1 MDKNSKQIHKN
12 RLDWEKANKMRIM
25 ILYLIFAM
33 STYCSKSKEESFIKT
48 YGGNGPDRGVH
59 IIQTI
64 DGNFVIVGNTMTE
77 ANKLDVYLIK
87 CNSSGDTLWTRTF
100 GGQEDD
106 NGWCVKETSDKGYII
121 TGFTESYNA
130 SMNDVLLLKT
140 DENGKKQWHK
150 TYGGSGDDIAWSI
163 AISQDDGYTIAAQT
177 NSFGNGE
184 LDAYLIRTDENGDTL
199 WTKTFGGPNVDR
211 VFSVDLAND
220 GSILLAGITYSY
232 GAGDRDAYLL
242 KTDPNGELLWQNTYG
257 GPGYDNAHTV
267 IVNRENDIIL
277 TGYGDYWS
285 DAGKMDMFL
294 KQISLKGE
302 DIWTQTYGGTE
313 NDRAMTVFQLQDGGY
328 ILTGFTQSY
337 GAGDWDAYVVKT
349 GSKGDTLWTSTHGT
363 PAPDFGYDIIQSRKG
378 DYFVTGWSHGLGH
391 PEGDLLLIKT
401 NH

>member
-1 MDKNSKQIHKN
+1 MDENSKHILKNS
-12 RLDWEKANKMRIM
+12 LDWEKTYKMRVM
-25 ILYLIFAM
+25 ILFLLFAM
-33 STYCSKSKEESFIKT
+33 STYCSKSQEGPFMKT

-59 IIQTI
+59 IIQSI

-184 LDAYLIRTDENGDTL
+184 LDAFLIRTDANGDTL
-199 WTKTFGGPNVDR
+199 WTKTFGGPKVDR
-211 VFSVDLAND
+211 VFSVDLTND

-242 KTDPNGELLWQNTYG
+242 LTDPNGELLWQNTYG

-267 IVNRENDIIL
+267 IVNRMNDIIL

-328 ILTGFTQSY
+328 ILTGFTQSF
-337 GAGDWDAYVVKT
+337 GEGDWDAYVVKT

-363 PAPDFGYDIIQSRKG
+363 PAPDFGYDIIQSRNG
-378 DYFVTGWSHGLGH
+378 DYFITGWSHGLGH
-391 PEGDLLLIKT
+391 PEGDLLLIKAEY
-401 NH
+401 